1 MAVATM
7 TNEAGSSELT
17 RPIQELIAS
26 GKLRALQ
33 NDLLEGLKD
42 DEDKGPRFDVYQ
54 ISEEHPARLIGRYMT
69 YSDASILCDDVE
81 YHQENAG
88 SVIVPHAFDYLKY
101 VLTES
106 VGIMRRAYA

>member
-42 DEDKGPRFDVYQ
+42 DEDKGHGLTFTK
-54 ISEEHPARLIGRYMT
+54 SAK
-69 YSDASILCDDVE
+69 SIPL
-81 YHQENAG
+81 G
-88 SVIVPHAFDYLKY
+88 LSVA
-101 VLTES
+101 T
-106 VGIMRRAYA
+106 